1 MEFNK
6 VLLVKSCGLAILSS
20 SIVFNEVAKWITAT
34 YRIYMMLIFLK
45 STWEEGLYFSL
56 KMGGKPIYFSMIHGV
71 KNLYLLYILAF
82 YYCC

>member
-34 YRIYMMLIFLK
+34 
-45 STWEEGLYFSL
+45 
-56 KMGGKPIYFSMIHGV
+56 
-71 KNLYLLYILAF
+71 
-82 YYCC
+82 